1 MAKDAAAKEYKYFTQ
16 PDGRVFL
23 HPSSLNFTENEWLS
37 PWLVYHDK
45 QVSFLSLSLSLSLSG
60 ARSLYLTQSRS
71 FTTRSLTVPLLTPCT
86 QGDEQSLHP

>member
-1 MAKDAAAKEYKYFTQ
+1 MAKDSAAKEYKYFTQ

-45 QVSFLSLSLSLSLSG
+45 QVSF
-60 ARSLYLTQSRS
+60 
-71 FTTRSLTVPLLTPCT
+71 PEP
-86 QGDEQSLHP
+86 